1 MSQWLGKV
9 HWHQGMKIVLIGDR
23 RSLHSPLLRNLLGEY
38 RRDSTTTLS
47 TSTSTRYSTNFL
59 IVDKVNVCVHRVPTL
74 SDATGY
80 KDEGY
85 ILRVQPKVTSAHLV
99 IYCVDMSDTRLRGS
113 VLRTLQ
119 KLKMDMSRT
128 VIVLTFADALPA
140 LMRHW
145 ESPNFPKCQ
154 YFNSKLTE
162 WTTELKAMFKHVGV
176 DQEVV
181 AKMKVYPS
189 ANEPD
194 ELLPNGDPWLAPLSL
209 AIMGIVAPRQKE
221 AFLEEHAIPFPSGA
235 AQRLPTLSQT
245 DAAVEALATL
255 HVRERSGVQFRS
267 ASDLHTLSVLT
278 EDQSQSINAALRKL
292 RENCPVFGILVVGRT
307 GVGKST
313 LINNLLGRE
322 VATVGHKLRSET
334 PEVYPHEYSVEGVA
348 VVVYDTPGLGDIE
361 GEQREREHLEVM
373 KNLLARGK
381 IHLVVYCFQMNET
394 MMKSSLVGTLQKY
407 HAIGVDW
414 QRSIIAL
421 TFADALYVPKSE
433 RKHPD
438 FRMSSC
444 FKGRFDKWQS
454 EFRQELVETV
464 GVHQEVVQQ
473 LKICPTTPV
482 RKDPLPNGSRWYVP
496 LWLHIVDI
504 LPPEATVRFVDMHKG
519 NICDSQTPPL
529 RSDSNVEVN
538 LNKEDVNRFASRFAT
553 AIEVGYNELTPS
565 QSRHAKVTVSVS
577 VEANATV
584 NGEDFR
590 AVVMSALISA
600 RDIQRI
606 CQPTERTHP
615 SESERCP
622 QRCSA
627 CCYLCCLRGGNRD
640 EQQ

>member
-9 HWHQGMKIVLIGDR
+9 HWDQGLNIVLIGDR
-23 RSLHSPLLRNLLGEY
+23 RSLYSPLLRNLLGEC
-38 RRDSTTTLS
+38 RTTNPTSLS
-47 TSTSTRYSTNFL
+47 ASASTRYFTNFV

-85 ILRVQPKVTSAHLV
+85 IHRVQPKVNSAHLV

-128 VIVLTFADALPA
+128 VMVLTFADALPA
-140 LMRHW
+140 LIRHW

-162 WTTELKAMFKHVGV
+162 WTTELGEMLRHVGV

-221 AFLEEHAIPFPSGA
+221 DFLEEHPMLFPPSA
-235 AQRLPTLSQT
+235 EQQLPALSLT
-245 DAAVEALATL
+245 DAAAEALATL
-255 HVRERSGVQFRS
+255 DVRGRPGVQFGS
-267 ASDLHTLSVLT
+267 ASDLHTLSLLS

-292 RENCPVFGILVVGRT
+292 REYCPVFGVLIVGRT

-313 LINNLLGRE
+313 LINNLLGRK
-322 VATVGHKLRSET
+322 VATVGHTLQSET
-334 PEVYPHEYSVEGVA
+334 PVVYPHEYSVEGVA
-348 VVVYDTPGLGDIE
+348 VVVYDTPGLGDVE
-361 GEQREREHLEVM
+361 GEQREREHLEIM

-394 MMKSSLVGTLQKY
+394 IMKSSLVGTMQKY

-414 QRSIIAL
+414 RRSIIAL
-421 TFADALYVPKSE
+421 TFANALYVPRSD

-438 FRMSSC
+438 FRMSNF
-444 FKGRFDKWQS
+444 FKGRFDFWQR
-454 EFRQELVETV
+454 ELRQELVKTV
-464 GVHQEVVQQ
+464 GVHQEVVKE

-482 RKDPLPNGSRWYVP
+482 PQDLLPNGSRWYVC
-496 LWLHIVDI
+496 LWLDIVDI
-504 LPPEATVRFVDMHKG
+504 LPPEATVRFVDMHIG
-519 NICDSQTPPL
+519 NICDSHTPPL
-529 RSDSNVEVN
+529 RNDSNVEVN
-538 LNKEDVNRFASRFAT
+538 LNREDITRFVRRFAT
-553 AIEVGYNELTPS
+553 AIELGYNKPTPS
-565 QSRHAKVTVSVS
+565 QSGHARVEWRFAVTMEANETVS
-577 VEANATV
+577 
-584 NGEDFR
+584 G
-590 AVVMSALISA
+590 AVVMSTLTSA

-606 CQPTERTHP
+606 YQTTEQTRP

-627 CCYLCCLRGGNRD
+627 CCYLCCLCGVSRD